1 MQKKNFLL
9 SLNILVFI
17 KCLLN
22 TNIFFCEAG
31 AVAQNDEFCARDI
44 TAEQEAGAVAQ
55 NDEFCARDIA
65 EIP

>member
-1 MQKKNFLL
+1 MFVKYKH
-9 SLNILVFI
+9 
-17 KCLLN
+17 
-22 TNIFFCEAG
+22 FFCEAG